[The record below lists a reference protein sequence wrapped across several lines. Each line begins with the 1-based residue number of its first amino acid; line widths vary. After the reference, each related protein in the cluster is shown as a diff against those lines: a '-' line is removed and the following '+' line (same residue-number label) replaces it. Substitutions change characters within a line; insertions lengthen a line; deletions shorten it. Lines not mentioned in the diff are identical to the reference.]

1 MRSTY
6 HIEAIRSE
14 AGGTCPRVLDR
25 MIVRASDLESVK
37 RQAILLFETA
47 RAPQWTRPHAQALRV
62 VDQMGVER
70 FRCA

>member
-25 MIVRASDLESVK
+25 MIVRAADLEAVK

-47 RAPQWTRPHAQALRV
+47 RAPQWSRPHAQALRV